1 MLEGSKSGFKGPS
14 GYTSKPLQVQRL
26 IIHKPIFKIFTNR
39 APLCLRDEF
48 NQILSATFFVI
59 KSLLINR
66 IFKIFYQTMANLG
79 MVNISAGS

>member
-26 IIHKPIFKIFTNR
+26 IIHKPIFKISTNR

-48 NQILSATFFVI
+48 NQILSATFLVI
-59 KSLLINR
+59 SH
-66 IFKIFYQTMANLG
+66 
-79 MVNISAGS
+79 